1 MDVLKEIEE
10 CTHKIIQN
18 QAEECQWND
27 KILRPM
33 DFESWKEILLQRSMA
48 IRSFF
53 TENEEYIQKLKS
65 YYQGPLDRVTA
76 DALFEAARAMLLQG
90 RMDPALICD
99 ICNPLMDYYI
109 AENIE
114 DKAIIIS
121 MIRNSCM
128 QDYFNRMLPDYNI
141 QSLEKSLLWI
151 ISKKDKYCSYSD
163 VRARRNILHA
173 YSNLIMMYLQT
184 ESELGISNVLKYF
197 DEVNA
202 LWNRPEVQALDGN
215 DPQTS
220 AIVDEINYYVP
231 LELDIAPNLRGPVIN
246 KAMQLLARYYESH
259 RGTDE
264 WDIKIILQL
273 IKIREKEYRREINS
287 PDAVKQLMT
296 LIEQLPTPEWEEDIA
311 AAQSV
316 FQLYTYAFIS
326 AMKIM
331 TRTGL
336 PAYDCEQITLKM
348 LQSFRKIVQK
358 LPYEYLTSYVNDVFR
373 NIFSNAL
380 PNLTTLSV
388 KENLLYE
395 FLIRRQPSTYLHSQM
410 VEQIALIVAE
420 EMLAKEPELFLSL
433 PGYSDIPLVLRDKD
447 TLLHN
452 IALGARLHDTGKC
465 CIASVIMRQ
474 SRKLTD
480 DEFLCI
486 KSHPDLGMSFF
497 ENEPDFAMYS
507 DIIRGHHKTYD
518 GMGGYPA
525 AFDNTASPYRIL
537 IDLISIC
544 DATDAATD
552 ITGRNY
558 TPGKDFQKLLDEL
571 IEGAGKRYNP
581 DIVRIIASSPQVI
594 EKITELTGP
603 KRISYCYK
611 AYRECLHFD

>member
-1 MDVLKEIEE
+1 MDIVKEIEE
-10 CTHKIIQN
+10 CTHKLIRN

-27 KILRPM
+27 KLLHPA
-33 DFESWKEILLQRSMA
+33 DFETWKEILLQRSTA
-48 IRSFF
+48 IRSFY
-53 TENEEYIQKLKS
+53 TENEEYIQKLKN
-65 YYQGPLDRVTA
+65 YYTGPLDRVTA
-76 DALFEAARAMLLQG
+76 DALFESARAMLLQG

-109 AENIE
+109 ANGVE

-121 MIRNSCM
+121 LFRNSCM
-128 QDYFNRMLPDYNI
+128 QDYYNRMLPDYNT

-184 ESELGISNVLKYF
+184 ETELGISNVLKYF

-202 LWNRPEVQALDGN
+202 LWNRPEVQALDGK

-220 AIVDEINYYVP
+220 GIVDEINYYVP
-231 LELDIAPNLRGPVIN
+231 LELDIAPHLHGPVIK

-264 WDIKIILQL
+264 WDIRLILEL
-273 IKIREKEYRREINS
+273 IKIREKEYRREIT
-287 PDAVKQLMT
+287 PLEAVNRLMT
-296 LIEQLPTPEWEEDIA
+296 LIEQLPAPEWEADIA
-311 AAQSV
+311 AAQAV
-316 FQLYTYAFIS
+316 FQLYTYAFIN

-336 PAYDCEQITLKM
+336 PASDREKMTLKM
-348 LQSFRKIVQK
+348 LQSFRKIVQN
-358 LPYEYLTSYVNDVFR
+358 LPYEYLTSYVNDVY
-373 NIFSNAL
+373 NSVFSHAL

-395 FLIRRQPSTYLHSQM
+395 FLLRRQPSTYLHSQM

-433 PGYSDIPLVLRDKD
+433 PDYSDVSQVLRDKD
-447 TLLHN
+447 TLLQN

-465 CIASVIMRQ
+465 CIASVIMQQ

-497 ENEPDFAMYS
+497 KDEPDFAMYA

-518 GMGGYPA
+518 GKGGYPA
-525 AFDNTASPYRIL
+525 DFDNTASAYRIL

-558 TPGKDFQKLLDEL
+558 APGKDFHRLLGEL
-571 IEGAGKRYNP
+571 TEGSGKRYNP
-581 DIVRIIASSPQVI
+581 DIVRIISSSPQVI
-594 EKITELTGP
+594 EKLTELTGSR
-603 KRISYCYK
+603 RISHCYK